1 MSTKDV
7 FSHVNSYRVYRTN
20 WRTSL
25 YHTVR
30 VKWWSAQSLNEETSA
45 SGPGFESQSRPFVF
59 PFYYMWLCVLP
70 FTILHFTVNL
80 VNQQLKSS
88 SCSLLEPESTT
99 IHGCNNNQ
107 NNIWFNDSYFKERN
121 YEINCFNHI
130 FKTVIRFS

>member
-1 MSTKDV
+1 MSRKDV

-30 VKWWSAQSLNEETSA
+30 VKWWSAQSSNEETTCFWTRVQIPVQYVRFS
-45 SGPGFESQSRPFVF
+45 

-70 FTILHFTVNL
+70 FTILHFTVYL

-88 SCSLLEPESTT
+88 SCSPLEPESTT
-99 IHGCNNNQ
+99 IHSCINQ

-121 YEINCFNHI
+121 HEINCFNHI